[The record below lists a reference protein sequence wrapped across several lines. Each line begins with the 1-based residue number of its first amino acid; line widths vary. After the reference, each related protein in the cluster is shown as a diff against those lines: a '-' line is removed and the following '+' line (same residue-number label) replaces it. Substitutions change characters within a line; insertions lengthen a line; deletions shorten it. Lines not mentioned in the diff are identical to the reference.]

1 MGNITNIQEDK
12 IKTAFKKEHK
22 RPEQA
27 RKEEF
32 SKGPWLIM
40 LDKKSQRKAFD
51 LSNMIEFV
59 TLFFSKGGEKSKNM
73 TFRLGDERM

>member
-1 MGNITNIQEDK
+1 
-12 IKTAFKKEHK
+12 
-22 RPEQA
+22 
-27 RKEEF
+27 
-32 SKGPWLIM
+32 M

>member
-1 MGNITNIQEDK
+1 
-12 IKTAFKKEHK
+12 
-22 RPEQA
+22 
-27 RKEEF
+27 
-32 SKGPWLIM
+32 M

-73 TFRLGDERM
+73 TFRLGDERMWNSNNLERREEIVFNIQHV